1 MTSSLR
7 RSIKPCG
14 SAVVPVCDIPL
25 ESDALASRAH
35 AELVRTGDD
44 WAVSDDGCRATG
56 RSLVVI
62 VWWVVD
68 ACETATSFLSESRLW
83 RFTRRALPRSRR
95 RLGGSVCFDRM
106 YPHQREG
113 RYARHRIAITPG
125 PPSRSST
132 TNGTSSGEE
141 PRRGEESVLERVAG
155 QVDGLD
161 LVVGDRDLA

>member
-35 AELVRTGDD
+35 AELMRTGDD

-68 ACETATSFLSESRLW
+68 ACETATSFCRRVDSGVSRAA
-83 RFTRRALPRSRR
+83 RCPARDDA
-95 RLGGSVCFDRM
+95 LGGSVCFDRM

-141 PRRGEESVLERVAG
+141 SVLERVAG